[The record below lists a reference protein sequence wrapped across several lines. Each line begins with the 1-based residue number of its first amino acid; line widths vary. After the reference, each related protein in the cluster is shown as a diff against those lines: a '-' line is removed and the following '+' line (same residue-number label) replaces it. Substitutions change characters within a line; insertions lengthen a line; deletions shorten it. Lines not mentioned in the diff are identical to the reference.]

1 MDSIEFSY
9 HEYGELSVQAHDIE
23 DRFEIRDEDALELH
37 RLEALIEEFEKEFA
51 KMGSSLTTFM
61 QTYWSER
68 MGTVLRELQDHRLSE
83 DEIQNI
89 EMLGVCLQNQD
100 QTSREDEVKDDL
112 SQLDYWYRKL
122 DALV

>member
-1 MDSIEFSY
+1 MK
-9 HEYGELSVQAHDIE
+9 
-23 DRFEIRDEDALELH
+23 DRLEIRDEDALELH

-89 EMLGVCLQNQD
+89 EMLSVCLQTQD